1 MRHRW
6 TIKMLEKA
14 TDNDILKRLVMERKS
29 ALNPYAPLTKR
40 LSGIYESL
48 DTEPSLYVVKPKLT
62 MRVLWGASATGIS
75 FEEFDS
81 QAELDGY
88 LRALNDHAGWL
99 ESETHFPDENGK
111 FEDLD
116 EDTRKSLLVN
126 YEEVDLEP

>member
-1 MRHRW
+1 MQAKCDNCDKVFDADK
-6 TIKMLEKA
+6 IKVELFH
-14 TDNDILKRLVMERKS
+14 IKRLPERLTPGDPVPYGECPDCG
-29 ALNPYAPLTKR
+29 ALV
-40 LSGIYESL
+40 
-48 DTEPSLYVVKPKLT
+48 YVVKPKLT

-81 QAELDGY
+81 QAGLDGY